1 MAKLYYEATVRVVVD
16 TGDADEDRDDIEAN
30 LSAELEDMRNMAEGD
45 VSVTD
50 VTIRLVDVK

>member
-16 TGDADEDRDDIEAN
+16 TGDADEDLDDIEAN
-30 LSAELEDMRNMAEGD
+30 LSAQLEDRLNMAEGD